1 MSGALHV
8 LESPLRVVSGDVTL
22 MGYVLEPR
30 LPESDSPKPYLHPLA
45 TLAGNV
51 VTAVRPHDHTWH
63 NGLQFAV
70 ANLSGENFWGGRTYV
85 RGKGYVPLD
94 NNGTVSHVRWDRV
107 ADTGDRATLCHELAW
122 VTAGGEKWMSERR
135 TIVAGPAD
143 PARGCWTLSWTS
155 RLRNTSGREL
165 RWGSPVT
172 EGRPTAG
179 YGGLFWRGPRSFT
192 GGSVRTSDGVT
203 GDEVMGHRAPWLA
216 FTGRHD
222 ESLGTSTLLFVDGP
236 SNPGH
241 PTAWYARAAP
251 FPVVSFA
258 ATYHRERRLV
268 PDEELAMTHH
278 LVLIDGDWD
287 VERLDEQAAMSAAG
301 QE

>member
-1 MSGALHV
+1 MSGALRV
-8 LESPLRVVSGDVTL
+8 LEGPLRVVSGDVTL
-22 MGYVLEPR
+22 MGYVVEPR
-30 LPESDSPKPYLHPLA
+30 MPESDSPKPYLHPLR

-63 NGLQFAV
+63 NGLQFTM
-70 ANLSGENFWGGRTYV
+70 ANLSAR
-85 RGKGYVPLD
+85 
-94 NNGTVSHVRWDRV
+94 
-107 ADTGDRATLCHELAW
+107 
-122 VTAGGEKWMSERR
+122 GEKWLSERR
-135 TIVAGPAD
+135 TIVVGPVD

-155 RLRNTSGREL
+155 RLRNTSGHEL

-192 GGSVRTSDGVT
+192 GGSVRTPDGVT
-203 GDEVMGHRAPWLA
+203 GDDVMGHRAPWLA

-222 ESLGTSTLLFVDGP
+222 ESLGTSTLLFVDSP

-241 PTAWYARAAP
+241 PTAWYARSAP

-258 ATYHRERRLV
+258 ATYHRERRLG

-278 LVLIDGDWD
+278 LVLIDGEWD